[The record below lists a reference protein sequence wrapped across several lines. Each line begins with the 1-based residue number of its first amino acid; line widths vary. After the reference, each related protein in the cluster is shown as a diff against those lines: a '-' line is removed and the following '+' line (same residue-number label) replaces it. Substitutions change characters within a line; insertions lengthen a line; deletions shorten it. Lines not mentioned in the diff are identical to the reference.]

1 MRPKPASRIVI
12 AGTGNITWESGQE
25 TVSNIDLMC
34 RAVEDAADDAGSR
47 KLLRQADQIFIPK
60 GTWRIDNPGSSI
72 ASAFG
77 IEAKTVLFDLGV
89 LQSSLVKRA
98 IPDVAEARSE

>member
-1 MRPKPASRIVI
+1 
-12 AGTGNITWESGQE
+12 
-25 TVSNIDLMC
+25 MC

-47 KLLRQADQIFIPK
+47 KLLRKADQIFIPK
-60 GTWRIDNPGSSI
+60 GTWNIDNPGSSI

-77 IEAKTVLFDLGV
+77 IEAKNVLFDLGV

-98 IPDVAEARSE
+98 IQDVSEAR